1 MKEFK
6 RYKLLA
12 TKWIGHRNEMHSV
25 ENIVKNNMV
34 SLYGEESGSMMQT
47 FGYKI
52 NKHKINK
59 HVQHDKYS

>member
-1 MKEFK
+1 
-6 RYKLLA
+6 
-12 TKWIGHRNEMHSV
+12 MHSV